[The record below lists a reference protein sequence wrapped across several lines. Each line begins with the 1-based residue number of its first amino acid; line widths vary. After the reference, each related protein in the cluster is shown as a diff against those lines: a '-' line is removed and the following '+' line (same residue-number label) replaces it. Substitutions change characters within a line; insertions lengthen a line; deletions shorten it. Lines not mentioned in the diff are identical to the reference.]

1 MKLSLKHI
9 QKLEIL
15 LKRLLSVNNLDIQ
28 LSLVVKIDDSLYSGD
43 FTKFKSPFVL
53 SDYLNFDGYVDS
65 NRYPFTDL
73 IKVPSKFDYKKYY
86 NILNCNDPLLLKT
99 LLDLLDS
106 CRLKDDFELPSIIT
120 NVKKLDSD
128 LSLPYLYLDDS
139 IEYDIVSIIKL

>member
-43 FTKFKSPFVL
+43 FTKINSFFVL
-53 SDYLNFDGYVDS
+53 SDYLNFDGCVDS

>member
-15 LKRLLSVNNLDIQ
+15 LKRLLSVNALDIQ
-28 LSLVVKIDDSLYSGD
+28 LSLVVKIDGSLYSGD
-43 FTKFKSPFVL
+43 FTKINSSFVL

-65 NRYPFTDL
+65 NKCPFTDL
-73 IKVPSKFDYKKYY
+73 IKVPSEFYYKKYY

-99 LLDLLDS
+99 LLDILNS
-106 CRLKDDFELPSIIT
+106 CTLKDDFELPSIIT

>member
-15 LKRLLSVNNLDIQ
+15 LKRLLSVNALDIQ
-28 LSLVVKIDDSLYSGD
+28 LSLVVKIDGSLYSGD
-43 FTKFKSPFVL
+43 FTKINSSFVL

-65 NRYPFTDL
+65 NSCPFTDL
-73 IKVPSKFDYKKYY
+73 IKVPSEFYY

-99 LLDLLDS
+99 LLDILDS